1 MCVGVQTAGFASQ
14 SVRANLCFVLQP
26 GAAVMA
32 GDDEP
37 MIIDFSLK
45 NFRSVKQAQVFSLLA
60 LQTGPHLSQH
70 VAYPAGEHI
79 GVLRSA
85 GIYGTNAA
93 GKSNI
98 LLGFDALRFVACG
111 SGALK
116 EGQPIPCYD
125 PTSWRWPTARRRS
138 ALKLNLYAATVCVT
152 CMRLPS
158 TAVRF
163 WKKCWIFIR
172 GGKKPI
178 CSDAGR
184 MTTGSA
190 SALAAAIKVTS
201 SASPCKSARIFA
213 WHACARVK

>member
-116 EGQPIPCYD
+116 EGQPIPCYEPYQLALANREAPVRFEIEFVCGD
-125 PTSWRWPTARRRS
+125 GLRYLYAIAFNRS
-138 ALKLNLYAATVCVT
+138 AILEEVLDFYPGRQKANLF
-152 CMRLPS
+152 RRGPDDNWERI
-158 TAVRF
+158 RF
-163 WKKCWIFIR
+163 
-172 GGKKPI
+172 
-178 CSDAGR
+178 
-184 MTTGSA
+184 GS
-190 SALAAAIKVTS
+190 SYKGDIK
-201 SASPCKSARIFA
+201 RITL
-213 WHACARVK
+213 